1 MADLS
6 NTLMKPHTVPPDRPG
21 DSPGGRGEREASMVA
36 LVELLFFAYRDFT
49 GHPDEILAEFEFG
62 RAHHRV
68 LHFVEHYPGL
78 RVADLLDILKI
89 TKQSLARVLRQLV
102 AGGFVEQ
109 RLGEADRRE
118 RRLYSTEAGRKLAR
132 RLLEPQ
138 ISRVREALSHSA
150 NPAAVRAF
158 LTAMIE
164 PAERARVE
172 ALLPDAAP
180 SRPKSEMPR

>member
-1 MADLS
+1 MTLNRS
-6 NTLMKPHTVPPDRPG
+6 NPPTDGGSGAASARPPR
-21 DSPGGRGEREASMVA
+21 DASMVA

-49 GHPDEILAEFEFG
+49 SHPDEILAEFEFG

-68 LHFVEHYPGL
+68 LHFVEQYPGL

-118 RRLYSTEAGRKLAR
+118 RRLYTTEAGRQLAR

-138 ISRVREALSHSA
+138 ITRVRDALA
-150 NPAAVRAF
+150 NSGDPDSVRTF

-164 PAERARVE
+164 PGERARVE
-172 ALLPDAAP
+172 ALLPETPAKKVAKP
-180 SRPKSEMPR
+180 GSKLETSR